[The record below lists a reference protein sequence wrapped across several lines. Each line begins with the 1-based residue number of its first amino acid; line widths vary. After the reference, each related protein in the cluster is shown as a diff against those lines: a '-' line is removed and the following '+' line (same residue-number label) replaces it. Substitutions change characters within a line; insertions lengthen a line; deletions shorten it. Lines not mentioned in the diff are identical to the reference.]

1 MAKVRARLTIV
12 AILASALAT
21 GAAASEADG
30 LFSLEKIALDPSTEE
45 RILALDAE
53 RLSAQDVQSLLARAS
68 APRIIALQG
77 SVPVVTMQPFA
88 EFLIVMGYP
97 AERLRKPDGSLSYES
112 FVDTRELAG
121 ALAWYCE
128 HEGMMPMLI
137 GHSQGG
143 MIAVKVLHELAGDF
157 ASSIPVWNPIRGAAE
172 ARTTIVDPITGK
184 ERPVIG
190 LKVPFAAALATGKL
204 PRVLLGQW
212 SMISRLREIPDT
224 VREFTSFS
232 LQWDPIA
239 GNFGSAE
246 PYRAL
251 GSAQVRNVI
260 LPATASHLTLP
271 RVAELARDP
280 VTRDWIDRY
289 VPGASAPPPAAID
302 TANLLHAADLWYSI
316 KKHWCLE
323 AQRLIRARRG
333 TLAEHP

>member
-1 MAKVRARLTIV
+1 
-12 AILASALAT
+12 
-21 GAAASEADG
+21 
-30 LFSLEKIALDPSTEE
+30 
-45 RILALDAE
+45 
-53 RLSAQDVQSLLARAS
+53 
-68 APRIIALQG
+68 
-77 SVPVVTMQPFA
+77 
-88 EFLIVMGYP
+88 
-97 AERLRKPDGSLSYES
+97 
-112 FVDTRELAG
+112 
-121 ALAWYCE
+121 
-128 HEGMMPMLI
+128 MLI

-157 ASSIPVWNPIRGAAE
+157 APSIPVWNPIRGAAE
-172 ARTTIVDPITGK
+172 ARTTIVDPVTGK

-190 LKVPFAAALATGKL
+190 LKVPFAAALATGAL

-224 VREFTSFS
+224 VREFTGFS
-232 LQWDPIA
+232 LEWDPIA

-260 LPATASHLTLP
+260 LPPAASHLTLP

-289 VPGASAPPPAAID
+289 VPGNTAPPQAAID
-302 TANLLHAADLWYSI
+302 TSNLLHAADLWYSI

-323 AQRLIRARRG
+323 AQRLIRARRA
-333 TLAEHP
+333 TLAEHR